1 MGDESSSSSSSSSS
15 DEASNAL
22 LPLQLLLHSMQSRL
36 RQKSAKKKNKKRKR
50 IKRKRMGESADTDD
64 EDGGAAGAAV
74 VDSHPTKQPRNRSGK
89 AEARAKAKSS
99 HPTQRKRA
107 MIKREEE
114 IESDDDEN
122 LIDTFA
128 KATELIRK
136 SKRIVILCGAGISV
150 SCGIPDF
157 RSPTGLYAT
166 LASLGLP
173 VAEPEDLMDINTFVD
188 TPELFY
194 SFAKKIWPDGSILPS
209 LTHRFFKLL
218 VDKRKLLRI
227 YTQNIDGLE
236 EAAGVPKAKI
246 TYCHGNLRTARC
258 LKCKRKASAADLAP
272 IVAKGEVPYC
282 VKCPGGTGVMKP
294 DMVFFGERV
303 SGDVVG
309 KMTKESAKVDLVIV
323 MGTSLA
329 VAPMSRVLD
338 LLPASVPRLLLNR
351 DLITNRCTTPLTAAL
366 LGDAD
371 STIHHLITGLGWVD
385 DCLEV
390 ASVETPPPLPRVVV
404 LGTDATA
411 EVE

>member
-74 VDSHPTKQPRNRSGK
+74 VDSHPTKQPRKRSGK
-89 AEARAKAKSS
+89 AEARAKAKPS

-114 IESDDDEN
+114 IESDDDKN

-173 VAEPEDLMDINTFVD
+173 VAEPEVCTC
-188 TPELFY
+188 PR
-194 SFAKKIWPDGSILPS
+194 LPS
-209 LTHRFFKLL
+209 SPHATPL
-218 VDKRKLLRI
+218 
-227 YTQNIDGLE
+227 
-236 EAAGVPKAKI
+236 
-246 TYCHGNLRTARC
+246 AR
-258 LKCKRKASAADLAP
+258 RP
-272 IVAKGEVPYC
+272 
-282 VKCPGGTGVMKP
+282 TGVQLLS
-294 DMVFFGERV
+294 RALQRLATH
-303 SGDVVG
+303 S
-309 KMTKESAKVDLVIV
+309 SCLSSHICLVR
-323 MGTSLA
+323 
-329 VAPMSRVLD
+329 SR
-338 LLPASVPRLLLNR
+338 R
-351 DLITNRCTTPLTAAL
+351 PLTRLHARP
-366 LGDAD
+366 
-371 STIHHLITGLGWVD
+371 
-385 DCLEV
+385 
-390 ASVETPPPLPRVVV
+390 SVRLHRT
-404 LGTDATA
+404 
-411 EVE
+411 